1 MAKRDDL
8 FKVGEV
14 WQSPRGTLY
23 KVMGVDG
30 NQAALSLGLFGGG
43 RIVRRRV
50 HQNYG
55 WKLWAEAQEK
65 AL

>member
-1 MAKRDDL
+1 MAKRNGP

-23 KVMGVDG
+23 KVMDA
-30 NQAALSLGLFGGG
+30 NESQATLRLGSLGDG
-43 RIVRRRV
+43 RIIRRWV
-50 HQNYG
+50 YDNKE

>member
-23 KVMGVDG
+23 KVIAVDG
-30 NQAALSLGLFGGG
+30 NQATLRLGSFGDG
-43 RIVRRRV
+43 RVVRRWV
-50 HQNYG
+50 YQNYG

>member
-23 KVMGVDG
+23 KVMAVDG
-30 NQAALSLGLFGGG
+30 TQATLRLGSFGDG
-43 RIVRRRV
+43 RIVRRWIY
-50 HQNYG
+50 QNHG

>member
-1 MAKRDDL
+1 MAKHDDL

-23 KVMGVDG
+23 KVMAVDG
-30 NQAALSLGLFGGG
+30 TQATLRLGSFGDGL
-43 RIVRRRV
+43 IVRRWIY
-50 HQNYG
+50 QNHG

>member
-23 KVMGVDG
+23 KVMDVDG
-30 NQAALSLGLFGGG
+30 NQATLNLGSFGGG

-50 HQNYG
+50 NQNYG
-55 WKLWAEAQEK
+55 WKLRAEAQEK